1 MTPVAVHRLCLA
13 DIAPQRVLPV
23 LVLDDAS
30 LAAPVREALTAG
42 GLSCAEVTLRTPA
55 AATVMA
61 RMAEDPDFLVGAGT
75 VLTPGQVRAAD
86 EAGARFV
93 VSPGF
98 SAAVAAEC
106 ADRGLAYVP
115 GVATP
120 TDITAALAEGFTE
133 LKFFPAETLGGV
145 RALTAL
151 GGPFGDVRFL
161 PTGGLTEA
169 NFLEY
174 LALPAVPAVGG
185 SWIATSALVG
195 QRDFEEIT
203 RRATRAVHASQLG
216 DAGNAGRR

>member
-1 MTPVAVHRLCLA
+1 MTEMPVRLGLS

-30 LAAPVREALTAG
+30 VAPRVREALAAG

-55 AATVMA
+55 AVRAMA
-61 RMAEDPDFLVGAGT
+61 GMAEDPDFLVGAGT
-75 VLTPGQVRAAD
+75 VLTRAQVRDAD

-98 SAAVAAEC
+98 SRAVAAEC

-120 TDITAALAEGFTE
+120 TDITAALDEGFSE

-151 GGPFGDVRFL
+151 CGPFGDVRFL

-169 NFLEY
+169 NFAEY
-174 LALPAVPAVGG
+174 LAIPAVTAVGG
-185 SWIATSALVG
+185 SWIATPALVG
-195 QRDFEEIT
+195 QLDFEEIA
-203 RRATRAVHASQLG
+203 RRATHAVHASQPSG
-216 DAGNAGRR
+216 AGNAGRR